1 MYGGGKGK
9 RMESTGHNVSPTGAQ
24 CLVEG
29 LMDSGVGAF
38 FTNPGTSELHAVSAI
53 DTSARARGIL
63 CLFEGVATGAADGY
77 GRIAGKP
84 GGVLLHLGP
93 GLANGMANL
102 HNARQAGTPMVV
114 VVGEHGEVHLAYDS
128 PLKSDLD
135 SLPPFYS
142 KHTWRLRAGDDIASV
157 ARASVAST
165 LAPPTGIATIIA
177 GADVMWSAA
186 AAAHA
191 GGTDPALRKIAVDPA
206 HIQTAVEGLRSE
218 QPTAVV
224 LGRTA
229 LSEEGLKLAGA
240 IARVTGATILSETF
254 NARHTRGAGL
264 PAIQRIPYFPELAVP
279 FLSKFARLVLIGAK
293 RPTSF
298 FASPVHPSDLV
309 GAECEVISFGG
320 TIDPL
325 DVLRTLAGEIKAPT
339 NVDGAERKVLP
350 LQSGALT
357 PGAIWAALNHFM
369 PEGSIVS
376 DEAGMSSRGADE
388 AMSIAARH
396 DWLNLTGGSIGQAL
410 SVAAGASVARPGSKV
425 FAMQGDGGGLYT
437 LQALWTQAREQLDVV
452 NVILNNGRY
461 GILDYEAK
469 RHGIELGS
477 KGASLFDL
485 GSPSVD
491 WVALATG
498 FGVRGVSASTAEE
511 FNDHLREAIATPGP
525 CLIDARLSRPPSRKR

>member
-1 MYGGGKGK
+1 
-9 RMESTGHNVSPTGAQ
+9 MESTASNTSLTGAQ
-24 CLVEG
+24 CLVES
-29 LMDSGVGAF
+29 LVSCGVGPF

-53 DTSARARGIL
+53 DTSSTARGIL

-77 GRIAGKP
+77 GRIARRP

-114 VVGEHGEVHLAYDS
+114 VVGEHGADHLRYDS

-142 KHTWRLRAGDDIASV
+142 KQTWRLRAGDDIAAIARQAV
-157 ARASVAST
+157 ALTSAQ
-165 LAPPTGIATIIA
+165 PTGIATIVA

-186 AAAHA
+186 AAAVSNS
-191 GGTDPALRKIAVDPA
+191 TDAAVCKPAADPA
-206 HIQTAVEGLRSE
+206 HTRQAVDALRSS
-218 QPTAVV
+218 QPTALV
-224 LGRTA
+224 LGRNA
-229 LSEEGLKLAGA
+229 LSQEGLQLAGA
-240 IARVTGATILSETF
+240 IAHATGAAILSETF

-264 PAIQRIPYFPELAVP
+264 PVIQRIPYFPELAVP
-279 FLSKFARLVLIGAK
+279 FLSKYANLVLVGAK

-309 GAECEVISFGG
+309 APECQVVCFDAAV
-320 TIDPL
+320 DPL
-325 DVLRTLAGEIKAPT
+325 DVLRALASEIKAPAK
-339 NVDGAERKVLP
+339 VDGAAREVLP
-350 LQSGALT
+350 LQSGALG
-357 PGAIWAALNHFM
+357 PNAIWAALNHLM

-388 AMSIAARH
+388 AMSVAARH

-410 SVAAGASVARPGSKV
+410 SVAAGAAVARPDCQV

-437 LQALWTQAREQLDVV
+437 LQALWTQAREKLNVV
-452 NVILNNGRY
+452 NVILSNGRY

-469 RHGIELGS
+469 RHGIGLGA

-485 GSPSVD
+485 GSPSLD
-491 WVALATG
+491 WTSLATG
-498 FGVRGVSASTAEE
+498 FGVHAVSASTAEE
-511 FNDHLREAIATPGP
+511 FNDHLREAIARPGP
-525 CLIDARLSRPPSRKR
+525 CLIEAKLSRPPSKKR

>member
-1 MYGGGKGK
+1 
-9 RMESTGHNVSPTGAQ
+9 MESTGHNVSPTGAQ
-24 CLVEG
+24 RLVES
-29 LMDSGVGAF
+29 LIENGVGPF

-53 DTSARARGIL
+53 DTSATARGIL

-114 VVGEHGEVHLAYDS
+114 VVGEHGADHLAYDS
-128 PLKSDLD
+128 PLKSDLG
-135 SLPPFYS
+135 SLTPFYS
-142 KHTWRLRAGDDIASV
+142 KHTWRLYAGDDIANVARESV
-157 ARASVAST
+157 ALT
-165 LAPPTGIATIIA
+165 LAPPTGIATIVA

-186 AAAHA
+186 AAAQRA
-191 GGTDPALRKIAVDPA
+191 RADAAPRKPAADPA
-206 HIQTAVEGLRSE
+206 HVRRTVDALRSG
-218 QPTAVV
+218 QLTALV
-224 LGRTA
+224 LGRNA
-229 LSEEGLKLAGA
+229 LSEEGLRLASA
-240 IARVTGATILSETF
+240 IARATGATSVSETF

-264 PAIQRIPYFPELAVP
+264 PAIPRIPYFPELAVP
-279 FLSKFARLVLIGAK
+279 FLSKFAHLVLIGAK

-309 GAECEVISFGG
+309 APECQVLSFD
-320 TIDPL
+320 TAVDPL
-325 DVLRTLAGEIKAPT
+325 DVLRVLASEIKAPAK
-339 NVDGAERKVLP
+339 VDGAAREVLP
-350 LQSGALT
+350 LQSGALG
-357 PGAIWAALNHFM
+357 PNAIWAALNHFM

-388 AMSIAARH
+388 AMNVAARH

-410 SVAAGASVARPGSKV
+410 SVAAGAAVARPDCKV

-437 LQALWTQAREQLDVV
+437 LQALWTQAREKLNVV
-452 NVILNNGRY
+452 NVILSNGRY

-469 RHGIELGS
+469 RHGIGLGP

-491 WVALATG
+491 WVALAAG
-498 FGVRGVSASTAEE
+498 FGVTAVSASTAEE

-525 CLIDARLSRPPSRKR
+525 CLIEAKLSRPPSKKR